1 MRRRRREQDDLASPK
16 AVRAALDKLR
26 ARCPALYQASE
37 KEIVRTLRAVRHVET
52 YPATDTRRGR
62 PGEFPREAL
71 LEVGRQLKAIL
82 ERGTKGYISVQ
93 TFVGHYL
100 PILEWPEDVVAALER
115 GDINRMEAAQV
126 ARLTPHR
133 LGLHWTQAAKVRR
146 ELVENHVRA
155 GGSQN
160 SLRARVRELLGEL
173 PAVTSEKMTEAVQ
186 MVDDLLRVNPE
197 DNRHLFYEQ
206 MKDFFFALRDIQ
218 PDEIDDST
226 LDLLMQRADELM
238 EVIHSIQR
246 RRKQNRTA
254 PVSLHI

>member
-1 MRRRRREQDDLASPK
+1 MP
-16 AVRAALDKLR
+16 
-26 ARCPALYQASE
+26 E
-37 KEIVRTLRAVRHVET
+37 KEIVRLLRAVRHVET
-52 YPATDTRRGR
+52 CPATDTRRGR
-62 PGEFPREAL
+62 PGEFPRETL
-71 LEVGRQLKAIL
+71 LEAGRQLKAIL
-82 ERGTKGYISVQ
+82 ERGTRGRISVQ

-100 PILEWPEDVVAALER
+100 PMLEWPEDVVAALER
-115 GDINRMEAAQV
+115 GDINRMEAAQA
-126 ARLTPHR
+126 ARLTPQR
-133 LGLHWTQAAKVRR
+133 LGLHRAQAAQVRR
-146 ELVENHVRA
+146 ELIGNHVRA

-160 SLRARVRELLGEL
+160 SLRARVRELLGEV
-173 PAVTSEKMTEAVQ
+173 PAVTSGKMTEAVQ

-206 MKDFFFALRDIQ
+206 MKDFFFALRDIR